1 MIGRLLLVGRTNMR
15 NCGNCVY
22 RDLLITEEP
31 CDSCNYSSNW
41 EEDTEEDTEDEDAE
55 VKDNI

>member
-1 MIGRLLLVGRTNMR
+1 MR

-31 CDSCNYSSNW
+31 CNSCIYSSNW
-41 EEDTEEDTEDEDAE
+41 EEDTEEENEDSNKDT
-55 VKDNI
+55 V